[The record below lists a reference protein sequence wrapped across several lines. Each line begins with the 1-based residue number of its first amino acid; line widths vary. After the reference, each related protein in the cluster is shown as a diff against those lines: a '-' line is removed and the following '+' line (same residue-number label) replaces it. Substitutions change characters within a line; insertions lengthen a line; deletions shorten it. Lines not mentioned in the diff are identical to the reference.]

1 MKRRFFH
8 ILALLALALLVS
20 FCQQQPPTL
29 VRWSKEFVADAYE
42 TQDAY
47 FDDHEHFIADYFSEE
62 TRGDTLVVT
71 TLMMEHCVDSSIG
84 IITYDEKNIY
94 LKTHIV
100 MADERYCPVFYKY
113 TYVIYNPSQT
123 RYSIVSEK

>member
-1 MKRRFFH
+1 MKSPVFLISSILTIVFFTS
-8 ILALLALALLVS
+8 A
-20 FCQQQPPTL
+20 CQQQPPTL

-94 LKTHIV
+94 LKTQII

-123 RYSIVSEK
+123 RYNIVSEK